1 MVGGGTSASI
11 SQIVITD
18 LVAKVKKKKERQ
30 QPSVKV
36 PRLERRLPAMR
47 DRRKAKNGPQI

>member
-18 LVAKVKKKKERQ
+18 LGAKVKKKERQ
-30 QPSVKV
+30 QTTAKV
-36 PRLERRLPAMR
+36 PRLEKRLPAMW
-47 DRRKAKNGPQI
+47 DHRKAKNGPQI